1 MGNADI
7 GTRIR
12 SSVKE
17 LGNST
22 IELIKATGSCQM
34 SPQDSFALRDVS
46 ENARSVGEKVN
57 ISTIFDF
64 SKKCNFFLQI
74 YRFINV
80 IIHLFLFIYFSV
92 HMCYLH

>member
-57 ISTIFDF
+57 ISIIFDF
-64 SKKCNFFLQI
+64 SKKSNFFFSKI
-74 YRFINV
+74 YRYINV
-80 IIHLFLFIYFSV
+80 IIYLFSV

>member
-57 ISTIFDF
+57 ISTILDF
-64 SKKCNFFLQI
+64 SKKCNFFLQKYIGI
-74 YRFINV
+74 YKCYY
-80 IIHLFLFIYFSV
+80 LFI
-92 HMCYLH
+92 

>member
-74 YRFINV
+74 LYRFINV
-80 IIHLFLFIYFSV
+80 IIYLFSV

>member
-57 ISTIFDF
+57 ISTIYDF
-64 SKKCNFFLQI
+64 LKSAIFFFKNIRVYKC
-74 YRFINV
+74 YY
-80 IIHLFLFIYFSV
+80 LFI
-92 HMCYLH
+92 

>member
-57 ISTIFDF
+57 ISTIYDF
-64 SKKCNFFLQI
+64 LKSAIIFFKNI
-74 YRFINV
+74 
-80 IIHLFLFIYFSV
+80 
-92 HMCYLH
+92 

>member
-1 MGNADI
+1 MAADAKSASSGMGNADI

-57 ISTIFDF
+57 ISTTIFDF
-64 SKKCNFFLQI
+64 LKSAIFFFKNI
-74 YRFINV
+74 
-80 IIHLFLFIYFSV
+80 
-92 HMCYLH
+92 

>member
-64 SKKCNFFLQI
+64 SKKSNFFFSKI
-74 YRFINV
+74 YTYINV
-80 IIHLFLFIYFSV
+80 IIYLFSV

>member
-46 ENARSVGEKVN
+46 ENARSVGEKV
-57 ISTIFDF
+57 SSTTIFDF
-64 SKKCNFFLQI
+64 QKSAIFFFKNIRVYKC
-74 YRFINV
+74 YY
-80 IIHLFLFIYFSV
+80 LFI
-92 HMCYLH
+92 

>member
-57 ISTIFDF
+57 ISSTTIFDF
-64 SKKCNFFLQI
+64 QKSANFFPQKYI
-74 YRFINV
+74 GI
-80 IIHLFLFIYFSV
+80 
-92 HMCYLH
+92 

>member
-1 MGNADI
+1 MAADAKSASSGMGNADI

-57 ISTIFDF
+57 M
-64 SKKCNFFLQI
+64 NI
-74 YRFINV
+74 YI
-80 IIHLFLFIYFSV
+80 LYIYYMFTLKSEIAV
-92 HMCYLH
+92 LRK

>member
-57 ISTIFDF
+57 IS
-64 SKKCNFFLQI
+64 
-74 YRFINV
+74 V
-80 IIHLFLFIYFSV
+80 LFLIFQKSAIFFFKNIRVYKCYYLFI
-92 HMCYLH
+92 

>member
-57 ISTIFDF
+57 ISITIFDF
-64 SKKCNFFLQI
+64 STKCNFFLQKYI
-74 YRFINV
+74 GI
-80 IIHLFLFIYFSV
+80 
-92 HMCYLH
+92 

>member
-1 MGNADI
+1 MAADAKSASSGMGNADI

-57 ISTIFDF
+57 MSTIFDF
-64 SKKCNFFLQI
+64 SKKCIFFLQI
-74 YRFINV
+74 YIG
-80 IIHLFLFIYFSV
+80 L
-92 HMCYLH
+92 